1 MSAIYTAT
9 VTHEGLKF
17 SGNGTTDDE
26 AVKAA
31 MANLKAVWS
40 INTNRAVLVV
50 RLGDQVQYTTT
61 AGKYEVAT
69 R

>member
-9 VTHEGLKF
+9 ATLDGLNTT
-17 SGNGTTDDE
+17 GNGRTDYE

-31 MANLKAVWS
+31 MANLSAVWS

-50 RLGDQVQYTTT
+50 RLGDQIQYTTT
-61 AGKYEVAT
+61 AGKYEAAT

>member
-9 VTHEGLKF
+9 ATHEGLNF
-17 SGNGTTDDE
+17 TGSGVTDDE
-26 AVKAA
+26 AVQASMKALTA
-31 MANLKAVWS
+31 CWS

-61 AGKYEVAT
+61 AGKYELAT